1 MKKRFMILAI
11 IGIIIIA
18 ILIVLLTR
26 TKPSDIYGSGMIEV
40 QEIDIST
47 KLSGQIQQLRVE
59 EGDVVKQGD
68 TLVIIDHRELSAQ
81 NDEALAS
88 IRAAQQSLEELT
100 LKKTNTE
107 KNLKRIQNLYE
118 TGDVAQKELED
129 FELQMQ
135 IIIAEEKKAQAVLQA
150 SQARM
155 ALIQTQI
162 DNAYILSTLDGVVL
176 TKNFH
181 EGEMVFTGAKIVTI
195 GDLTSAWLKIYLAE
209 TDIGKVSLGSEARV
223 LVDAYPDEAFTGTVT
238 WISSEAEFTPKNIQT
253 KDERAEL
260 VFAIKIT
267 IPNPDQKLLP
277 GMPADAFIAYN
288 VHH

>member
-129 FELQMQ
+129 YELQMQ